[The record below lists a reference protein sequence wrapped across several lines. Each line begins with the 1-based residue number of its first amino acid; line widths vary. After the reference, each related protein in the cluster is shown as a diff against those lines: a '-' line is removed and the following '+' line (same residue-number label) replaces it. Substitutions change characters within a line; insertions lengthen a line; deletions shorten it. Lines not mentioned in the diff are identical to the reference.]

1 MNLGIER
8 TSELLQS
15 IVNKISKTH
24 KKKLTKKKKK
34 VVLINDSS
42 MCQTSPKKS
51 PKKSPK
57 AKVSR
62 KRKDKLVLLE
72 EQREKTKTP
81 LNPSPPKPSPEPLQI
96 KVKKAKVSRKKKDK
110 LVLLEEQR
118 EKTSKEP
125 SVKEPSAKE
134 PSAKEPSV
142 KEPSV
147 KEPSVK
153 EPSAK
158 EPSAKEPSA
167 KEPSP
172 KKKQKITK
180 KNLKAIEEIPVMEQI
195 EAFKTHGIKVLE
207 SLDEQT
213 LNKMIL
219 ESKDAYYNSNT
230 SLLSDNLY
238 DILAEYIQEKYPKNE
253 VVHAIGAT
261 ITRNKVKLPYEMW
274 SMDKIKPDTNA
285 LTTWKAKYGGP
296 YVVSCKLDGVSG
308 LYDCSKKQPKLYTR
322 GDGKVGQDIS
332 HLIPFLKLP
341 KAKGIVVRGEFII
354 PKKVF
359 EEKYKGSFAN
369 PRNMVSGLINKQT
382 YDENVNDLHFVVYEL
397 VVPLMKPSE
406 QLEKIQES
414 GFEVVK
420 YEVMSESTLTN
431 DNLSSLLVEWRTKY
445 EYEIDGIIVAD
456 NNVYERTTG
465 NPDHAF
471 AFKMVLSDQVAEAKV
486 VDVLWQASK
495 DGYLKPRIRIE
506 PIQLGGV
513 KIEYAT
519 GFNGKFI
526 EDNKIG
532 IGAVVQIIRSGD
544 VIPHIKEVTM
554 PAETAKMPEQAY
566 VWSDKHV
573 DVLLADIESD
583 PDVALK
589 NITAFFVSLGIE
601 GLAKGNIKRLID
613 AGYNSIPKIIKATQ
627 SDFEKAG
634 FKSLAQ
640 KFEKNIH
647 DKLQEASLI
656 DIMNASNKLGRGI
669 SGKTIEQIME
679 HEPTILV
686 SNDSPEQKYEKLVK
700 IKGIGEVNARTFIK
714 NIPVFMNFL
723 HECGLDDKM
732 NLQVKSKK
740 STQGQQGQETHDT
753 SNPLY
758 KKKVVMTK
766 IRDKDIIEYLKE
778 VGGILQDN
786 ISSDTFILLVK
797 SKDDTSS
804 KVVKAKE
811 KGITIMT
818 AEEFKTIFIA

>member
-15 IVNKISKTH
+15 IINKISKKH

-34 VVLINDSS
+34 VVLIKNSS
-42 MCQTSPKKS
+42 MSETSA
-51 PKKSPK
+51 KKSPK

-62 KRKDKLVLLE
+62 KKKDKLVLLE

-81 LNPSPPKPSPEPLQI
+81 TPKEPTPLPKEPTPLSKEPTPPPKEPTPEPIQI

-118 EKTSKEP
+118 EKTKTPTPKESTPPPKEP
-125 SVKEPSAKE
+125 TS
-134 PSAKEPSV
+134 
-142 KEPSV
+142 
-147 KEPSVK
+147 
-153 EPSAK
+153 
-158 EPSAKEPSA
+158 
-167 KEPSP
+167 

-180 KNLKAIEEIPVMEQI
+180 KNLKAIEEISVMEQI

-207 SLDEQT
+207 ALDEQT

-230 SLLSDNLY
+230 SILSDNLY

-285 LTTWKAKYGGP
+285 LANWKEKYVGP

-308 LYDCSKKQPKLYTR
+308 LYDCTKKQPKLYTR

-332 HLIPFLKLP
+332 HLIPYLHLP
-341 KAKGIVVRGEFII
+341 NARGTVVRGEFII

-359 EEKYKGSFAN
+359 DEKFKDTFAN

-382 YDENVNDLHFVVYEL
+382 YDENVKDLHFVVYEL
-397 VVPLMKPSE
+397 VVPVMTPTE

-420 YEVMSESTLTN
+420 YEVLKQSISLTN
-431 DNLSSLLVEWRTKY
+431 DKLSSLLVEWRTKY

-456 NNVYERTTG
+456 NKVYERKTG
-465 NPDHAF
+465 NPEHAF
-471 AFKMVLSDQVAEAKV
+471 AFKMVLSDQMAEAKV

-532 IGAVVQIIRSGD
+532 IGAIVQIIRSGD

-613 AGYNSIPKIIKATQ
+613 AGYNSIPKIIKASQ

-679 HEPTILV
+679 HEPNVLV
-686 SNDSPEQKYEKLVK
+686 SDDTPEQKYEKLVK

-732 NLQVKSKK
+732 NLQMKSNK
-740 STQGQQGQETHDT
+740 STHSKGQEETHDT

-797 SKDDTSS
+797 SKDDSSS

-818 AEEFKTIFIA
+818 AEEFKTMFMT

>member
-15 IVNKISKTH
+15 IINKISKTH

-34 VVLINDSS
+34 VVLIKNSS
-42 MCQTSPKKS
+42 MSETSAKKS
-51 PKKSPK
+51 P
-57 AKVSR
+57 
-62 KRKDKLVLLE
+62 
-72 EQREKTKTP
+72 
-81 LNPSPPKPSPEPLQI
+81 
-96 KVKKAKVSRKKKDK
+96 KAKVSRKKKDK

-118 EKTSKEP
+118 EKTKTPTPKEP
-125 SVKEPSAKE
+125 TPPPKEPTPPPKE
-134 PSAKEPSV
+134 PT
-142 KEPSV
+142 
-147 KEPSVK
+147 
-153 EPSAK
+153 
-158 EPSAKEPSA
+158 
-167 KEPSP
+167 P

-180 KNLKAIEEIPVMEQI
+180 KNLKAIEEISVMEQI

-207 SLDEQT
+207 ALDEQT

-230 SLLSDNLY
+230 SILSDNLY

-285 LTTWKAKYGGP
+285 LANWKEKYGGP

-308 LYDCSKKQPKLYTR
+308 LYDCTKKQPKLYTR

-332 HLIPFLKLP
+332 HLIPYLHLP
-341 KAKGIVVRGEFII
+341 NARGTVVRGEFII
-354 PKKVF
+354 QKKVF
-359 EEKYKGSFAN
+359 DEKFKDTFAN

-382 YDENVNDLHFVVYEL
+382 YDENVKDLHFVVYEL
-397 VVPLMKPSE
+397 VVPVMTPTE

-420 YEVMSESTLTN
+420 YEVLKQSISLTN
-431 DNLSSLLVEWRTKY
+431 DKLSSLLVEWRTKY

-456 NNVYERTTG
+456 NKVYERKTG
-465 NPDHAF
+465 NPEHAF
-471 AFKMVLSDQVAEAKV
+471 AFKMVLSDQMAEAKV

-532 IGAVVQIIRSGD
+532 IGAIVQIIRSGD

-613 AGYNSIPKIIKATQ
+613 AGYNSIPKIIKASQ

-679 HEPTILV
+679 HEPNVLV
-686 SNDSPEQKYEKLVK
+686 SNDTPEQKYEKLIK

-732 NLQVKSKK
+732 NLQMKSNK
-740 STQGQQGQETHDT
+740 STHSKGQEETHDT

-797 SKDDTSS
+797 SKDDSSS

-818 AEEFKTIFIA
+818 AEEFKSMFIT

>member
-1 MNLGIER
+1 
-8 TSELLQS
+8 
-15 IVNKISKTH
+15 
-24 KKKLTKKKKK
+24 
-34 VVLINDSS
+34 
-42 MCQTSPKKS
+42 
-51 PKKSPK
+51 
-57 AKVSR
+57 
-62 KRKDKLVLLE
+62 
-72 EQREKTKTP
+72 
-81 LNPSPPKPSPEPLQI
+81 
-96 KVKKAKVSRKKKDK
+96 
-110 LVLLEEQR
+110 
-118 EKTSKEP
+118 
-125 SVKEPSAKE
+125 
-134 PSAKEPSV
+134 
-142 KEPSV
+142 
-147 KEPSVK
+147 
-153 EPSAK
+153 
-158 EPSAKEPSA
+158 
-167 KEPSP
+167 
-172 KKKQKITK
+172 
-180 KNLKAIEEIPVMEQI
+180 MEQI

-207 SLDEQT
+207 ALDEQT

-285 LTTWKAKYGGP
+285 LANWKEKYGGP

-308 LYDCSKKQPKLYTR
+308 LYDCTKKQPKLYTR

-332 HLIPFLKLP
+332 HLIPYLHLP
-341 KAKGIVVRGEFII
+341 NARGTVVRGEFII

-359 EEKYKGSFAN
+359 DEKFKDIFAN

-397 VVPLMKPSE
+397 VVPVMTPTE

-420 YEVMSESTLTN
+420 YEVLKQSISLTN
-431 DNLSSLLVEWRTKY
+431 DKLSSLLVEWRAKY
-445 EYEIDGIIVAD
+445 DYGIDGIIVAD
-456 NNVYERTTG
+456 NKVYERKTG
-465 NPDHAF
+465 NPEHAF
-471 AFKMVLSDQVAEAKV
+471 AFKMVLSDQMAEAKV

-532 IGAVVQIIRSGD
+532 IGAIVQIIRSGD

-554 PAETAKMPEQAY
+554 SAETAKMPEQAY

-583 PDVALK
+583 PDVTLK

-613 AGYNSIPKIIKATQ
+613 AGYNSIPKIIKASQ

-679 HEPTILV
+679 HEPNVLV
-686 SNDSPEQKYEKLVK
+686 SNDTPEQKYEKLVK

-732 NLQVKSKK
+732 NLQMKSNK
-740 STQGQQGQETHDT
+740 SIHSQGGQEETHDT

-797 SKDDTSS
+797 SKDDSSS

-818 AEEFKTIFIA
+818 AEEFKSMFIT